1 MINPLNFAQQ
11 VRVEAAKI
19 TWPSRRETITTTVM
33 VFIMASLFATF
44 FFLVD
49 SVVNSGLRLILTIA
63 S

>member
-1 MINPLNFAQQ
+1 MINPLNFVQQ

-19 TWPSRRETITTTVM
+19 IWPTRRETMTTTVM
-33 VFIMASLFATF
+33 VFVMAAIFSAF

-49 SVVNSGLRLILTIA
+49 SIVSVGLKMILAIA